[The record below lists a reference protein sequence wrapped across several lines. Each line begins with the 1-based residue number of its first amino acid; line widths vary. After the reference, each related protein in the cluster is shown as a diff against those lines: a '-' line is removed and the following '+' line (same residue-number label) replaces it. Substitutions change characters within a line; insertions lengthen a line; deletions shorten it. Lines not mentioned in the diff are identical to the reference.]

1 VYQYLQTE
9 TDYGEY
15 IDLNNVSINSLKQAM
30 KKKLS
35 DELDSIETNCMKGL
49 SNFLFYIRADY
60 MIDNVMN
67 ILEGLRNRTEFK
79 KLLSSCDP
87 IGYFPELNAIEIASS
102 DIAILYETV
111 LIDTPLSDFFSQ
123 YLEENTKELKNF
135 NEVQTFFKEEKPE
148 KVRSSLKKILME
160 EFHKYTKG
168 LNETSA
174 LSMGKLLC
182 MEADFKTL

>member
-1 VYQYLQTE
+1 
-9 TDYGEY
+9 
-15 IDLNNVSINSLKQAM
+15 M

-35 DELDSIETNCMKGL
+35 DELDSIEINCMKGI
-49 SNFLFYIRADY
+49 SNFMFYIRADY

-67 ILEGLRNRTEFK
+67 ILEGLRNRTDFK
-79 KLLSSCDP
+79 KLLAACDP
-87 IGYFPELNAIEIASS
+87 IGYFPELNAIEIAAS

-111 LIDTPLSDFFSQ
+111 LIDTPLSEFFSQ

-160 EFHKYTKG
+160 EFFKYCKG
-168 LNETSA
+168 LNPISA
-174 LSMGKLLC
+174 ENMENLLS